1 MACKAM
7 MTKDIY
13 LPWASASA
21 EPEYDLPPLG
31 LGLSTQAFVDV
42 TVVLHGKAPRSR
54 ALCVPARQAVVD
66 FKGHLAVEGVVSTC
80 GGLEISLE
88 ENGDVLADTSELELY
103 TGQVIH
109 LRRAAEMVSVTA
121 LTTAA
126 GSNDTA
132 DEEVYELVLPSEVT
146 GAALRE
152 KVAES
157 TAGALV
163 PVAIFVAEGEAMAPF
178 AVGDDEQVQLAN
190 EQVIIVQRAPQSTE
204 PSALVDAEQ
213 APLAPVSS
221 ISSGGLRG
229 SLGTLRDKLLGT
241 RRSPAVANSVP
252 NRFGL
257 RCASNLKVKGA
268 ILSCAS
274 KAPWAG
280 CAVFDV
286 LDPAYFEIT
295 VQLMQDAPTA
305 EADGFAGRWMLGVVP
320 SAAAE
325 VKTEKQRKQ
334 LLGLGHFLT
343 VCHGHPA
350 KIHAPSMPR
359 GTCGEDCSMLPGELR
374 KGQSLTLRW
383 AATASGGV
391 LTAQVDDCDAV
402 SLPYAPAFFDDVRP
416 CLVFGGKPTELRVL
430 QLEFGVLGGA

>member
-1 MACKAM
+1 
-7 MTKDIY
+7 MTREIY

-31 LGLSTQAFVDV
+31 LGLATEAFVDV

-54 ALCVPARQAVVD
+54 ALSVPARQTVAD
-66 FKGHLAVEGVVSTC
+66 FKGQLAVEGVVPTC
-80 GGLEISLE
+80 GGLEVSLE
-88 ENGDVLADTSELELY
+88 EDGYALADTDDLEVY
-103 TGQVIH
+103 AGQVLH

-121 LTTAA
+121 LTTTSGIEAH
-126 GSNDTA
+126 A

-146 GAALRE
+146 GAALKD
-152 KVAES
+152 KVAEV
-157 TAGALV
+157 TAGALI

-178 AVGDDEQVQLAN
+178 AIGDDEQVQLVN
-190 EQVIIVQRAPQSTE
+190 EQVIIVQRAPQSFE
-204 PSALVDAEQ
+204 PSALVE
-213 APLAPVSS
+213 APVAPVASV
-221 ISSGGLRG
+221 SSGGLRG
-229 SLGTLRDKLLGT
+229 SLSTLRDKLLGT
-241 RRSPAVANSVP
+241 RRAPAAANAAPS
-252 NRFGL
+252 RFGL

-274 KAPWAG
+274 KIPWAG

-295 VQLMQDAPTA
+295 VQLMQDTPTA

-334 LLGLGHFLT
+334 LLGLGYFIT

-359 GTCGEDCSMLPGELR
+359 GTCGEDVSTLPGELR

-383 AATASGGV
+383 AATHSGGV
-391 LTAQVDDCDAV
+391 LTAQVDDSDAV
-402 SLPYAPAFFDDVRP
+402 ALPYAPAIFDDVRP
-416 CLVFGGKPTELRVL
+416 CLVFGGKPTEVRVL
-430 QLEFGVLGGA
+430 QLEYGVLGGA